1 MIHIIAALGEN
12 NVIGKDNGIPW
23 QIPADLAH
31 FKALTMG
38 HTIIMGRK
46 TFESIGRVLPNRE
59 NIIVSATLSA
69 VEGAHVV
76 SSLHDALQIAAN
88 DEIFVIGGAQ
98 LYAEALPLAEQ
109 LDITHVHLAPEGDTY
124 FPFVDWSQY
133 EEVWR
138 KEYDGSADY
147 VPNCT
152 FITYRKKE
160 NYDIL

>member
-1 MIHIIAALGEN
+1 MIHVIVALGEN
-12 NVIGKDNGIPW
+12 NVIGRDNDIPW

-31 FKALTMG
+31 FKALTTG

-46 TFESIGRVLPNRE
+46 TFESIGRILPNRQ
-59 NIIVSATLSA
+59 NIIVSSTLSA
-69 VEGAHVV
+69 VEGGRVV
-76 SSLHDALQIAAN
+76 PSLQDALQIAAD

-109 LDITHVHLAPEGDTY
+109 LDITRVHLTPAGDTY
-124 FPFVDWSQY
+124 FPSVDWNQY

-138 KEYDGSADY
+138 KEYDGSADG

-152 FITYRKKE
+152 FITYRKK
-160 NYDIL
+160 

>member
-1 MIHIIAALGEN
+1 MIHIIVALGEN
-12 NVIGKDNGIPW
+12 NVIGKDNDIPW

-31 FKALTMG
+31 FKALTTG

-46 TFESIGRVLPNRE
+46 TFESIGRILPNRE
-59 NIIVSATLSA
+59 TIIVSSTLSA

-76 SSLHDALQIAAN
+76 PSLHDALQLAVD
-88 DEIFVIGGAQ
+88 DEIFIIGGAQ

-109 LDITHVHLAPEGDTY
+109 LDITRVHLAPAGDTY
-124 FPFVDWSQY
+124 FPSVDWGQY

-138 KEYDGSADY
+138 KEYDGSADG

-152 FITYRKKE
+152 FITYRKK
-160 NYDIL
+160 

>member
-1 MIHIIAALGEN
+1 MIHIIVALGEN
-12 NVIGKDNGIPW
+12 NVIGKDNDIPW

-31 FKALTMG
+31 FKALTTG

-46 TFESIGRVLPNRE
+46 TFESIGRILPNRQ
-59 NIIVSATLSA
+59 NIIVSSTLSA

-76 SSLHDALQIAAN
+76 SSLQDALQIAGD

-152 FITYRKKE
+152 FITYRKK
-160 NYDIL
+160 